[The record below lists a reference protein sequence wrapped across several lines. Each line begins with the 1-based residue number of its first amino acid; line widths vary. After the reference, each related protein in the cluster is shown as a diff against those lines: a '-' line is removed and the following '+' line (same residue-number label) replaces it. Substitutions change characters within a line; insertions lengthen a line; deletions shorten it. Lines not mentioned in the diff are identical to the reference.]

1 MDWKNSYNNEYL
13 IFVKLPKKQLWQA
26 PIFKRIGKPPMFRSY
41 LRKKKRKTKESNTG
55 AEDDVELVEFLAR
68 DY

>member
-1 MDWKNSYNNEYL
+1 M
-13 IFVKLPKKQLWQA
+13 KLPKKQLWQA

>member
-1 MDWKNSYNNEYL
+1 MDW
-13 IFVKLPKKQLWQA
+13 
-26 PIFKRIGKPPMFRSY
+26 
-41 LRKKKRKTKESNTG
+41 KKKRKTKESNTG